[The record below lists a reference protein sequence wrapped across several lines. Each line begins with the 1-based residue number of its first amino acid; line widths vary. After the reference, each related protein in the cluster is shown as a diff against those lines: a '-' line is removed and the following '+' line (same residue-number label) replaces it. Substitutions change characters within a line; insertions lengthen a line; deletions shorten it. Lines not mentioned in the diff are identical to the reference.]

1 MVSLPLTPRP
11 DPPAMTHASREHS
24 LLEEL
29 ELRQNEVLDQLED
42 LERRVESLLNEFVQ
56 ARGETTAE

>member
-1 MVSLPLTPRP
+1 
-11 DPPAMTHASREHS
+11 MTHASREHS